1 MGLLILVLAVT
12 AVALNSVEGS
22 RFGLASA
29 INGAF
34 SQTSGPLSDYGRQ
47 GSRRR

>member
-1 MGLLILVLAVT
+1 MGLLLLVLAVT
-12 AVALNSVEGS
+12 TVALNPVEGS

-29 INGAF
+29 INSAF
-34 SQTSGPLSDYGRQ
+34 SQTAGPLSDYGRQ